1 MFRCREVLDNTVS
14 MIKNAMSGC
23 LVDRDRIAVGTEEAL
38 FCVDLDRD
46 EICRIGDQK
55 KIHQVR
61 RDTIK
66 GSNTWAA
73 NLISLPTYPREGLVI
88 RIGPCRAVE

>member
-1 MFRCREVLDNTVS
+1 MPDKTVFRCREVLDNTVS

-61 RDTIK
+61 RAQFKEARTIR
-66 GSNTWAA
+66 
-73 NLISLPTYPREGLVI
+73 SLLCGQSF
-88 RIGPCRAVE
+88 